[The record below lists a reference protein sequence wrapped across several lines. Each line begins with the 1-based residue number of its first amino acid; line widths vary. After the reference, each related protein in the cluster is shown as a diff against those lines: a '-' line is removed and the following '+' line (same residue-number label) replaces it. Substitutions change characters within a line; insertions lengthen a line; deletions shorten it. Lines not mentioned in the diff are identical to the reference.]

1 MKKLLSLLSA
11 SAMLLSAAAMP
22 ASAEST
28 INYYEMVKGRDLDL
42 NNDGYI
48 SDADF
53 AIYYVYAFSFDDQG
67 PDYVPSAEFD
77 KLLENGDINN
87 DGTIDGMDAS
97 IMYTVV
103 SGGLNDYL
111 PGDVNLD
118 GVVNGTD
125 ATLALNCYTQLSAG
139 VSKNEIPY
147 HDLIKGY
154 GDMDESGTV
163 TGSDAT
169 MILNIYTELSTGK

>member
-1 MKKLLSLLSA
+1 MKKFLS
-11 SAMLLSAAAMP
+11 LLSAAAMLVSAVAIP

-53 AIYYVYAFSFDDQG
+53 VIYYVYAFSFDDQG

-77 KLLENGDINN
+77 KFLENGDINN

-97 IMYTVV
+97 IMHTVV
-103 SGGLNDYL
+103 SGGMIDYL

-139 VSKNEIPY
+139 TLQDEIPY
-147 HDLIKGY
+147 YDLIKGY
-154 GDMDESGTV
+154 GDMDGNGIV
-163 TGSDAT
+163 TGSDAA
-169 MILNIYTELSTGK
+169 MILNTYTELSSK

>member
-11 SAMLLSAAAMP
+11 SALLLSAAAMP

-28 INYYEMVKGRDLDL
+28 TSMYELVKGRDLDF
-42 NNDGYI
+42 NDDGYI
-48 SDADF
+48 GRADF
-53 AIYYVYAFSFDDQG
+53 LIYYAYVFSFDGQG
-67 PDYVPSAEFD
+67 SDYVPSAEFD
-77 KLLENGDINN
+77 KLLEKGDINN
-87 DGTIDGMDAS
+87 DGTIDGDDAS
-97 IMYTVV
+97 IMNTVV
-103 SGGLNDYL
+103 SGGMIDYL

-118 GVVNGTD
+118 GVITCSD
-125 ATLALNCYTQLSAG
+125 ATLVLNCYTQFSSG
-139 VSKNEIPY
+139 VSQYQIPY
-147 HDLIKGY
+147 YDLIKGY

>member
-118 GVVNGTD
+118 GVITCSD
-125 ATLALNCYTQLSAG
+125 ATLVLNCYTQLSSG
-139 VSKNEIPY
+139 VSQYQIPY
-147 HDLIKGY
+147 YDLIKGY